1 MADLKAPPAIRG
13 PAASLELPPVSRAH
27 LDVMSNEIGVWQHAI
42 GSNPNPEFGFC
53 TDDVARALVVD
64 VLHARQLGWAQVAHS
79 VDRSVR
85 FLEEAFLP
93 DGGRFRNFR
102 DAAGEWLD
110 AGGSEDCH
118 ARAMVGLATVA
129 AEAGDPDVAE
139 RATRLFGRSLPAA
152 GALTRLRPI
161 AAAILACDAAIGG
174 GGDSE
179 IDAVLPG
186 LVAKLAAAF
195 GPVASDRDWPWPVDI
210 VTYENALLP
219 QGLLAAGRRTGDIR
233 LVEAGCA
240 VLDWLLDEQTSADGS
255 FVPIGN
261 GWWRRDGVR
270 SRFDQQPIEAT
281 TTLLAAEA
289 AYSATGNDRY
299 RVAAR
304 MTYAWFLGDN
314 LLGLRL
320 ADTSSGGCF
329 DALTPNGVNQNQGA
343 ESTLMWLTA
352 LEHMRTLGLPR

>member
-152 GALTRLRPI
+152 ASTRQ
-161 AAAILACDAAIGG
+161 
-174 GGDSE
+174 
-179 IDAVLPG
+179 V
-186 LVAKLAAAF
+186 
-195 GPVASDRDWPWPVDI
+195 
-210 VTYENALLP
+210 
-219 QGLLAAGRRTGDIR
+219 RT
-233 LVEAGCA
+233 
-240 VLDWLLDEQTSADGS
+240 
-255 FVPIGN
+255 
-261 GWWRRDGVR
+261 
-270 SRFDQQPIEAT
+270 
-281 TTLLAAEA
+281 
-289 AYSATGNDRY
+289 
-299 RVAAR
+299 
-304 MTYAWFLGDN
+304 
-314 LLGLRL
+314 
-320 ADTSSGGCF
+320 
-329 DALTPNGVNQNQGA
+329 
-343 ESTLMWLTA
+343 
-352 LEHMRTLGLPR
+352 